1 MCPPIPKLLPVQAI
15 HPLLEAVLG
24 SMLREGTH
32 TLSPVATRRVYHST
46 ERAAELRY
54 VSPDCV
60 RLGRM
65 QKGRQSIDFDTYA
78 SEHFDFLRR
87 CVLTATRGEVTATG
101 VVNTLPVWPR

>member
-1 MCPPIPKLLPVQAI
+1 
-15 HPLLEAVLG
+15 
-24 SMLREGTH
+24 MLREGTH